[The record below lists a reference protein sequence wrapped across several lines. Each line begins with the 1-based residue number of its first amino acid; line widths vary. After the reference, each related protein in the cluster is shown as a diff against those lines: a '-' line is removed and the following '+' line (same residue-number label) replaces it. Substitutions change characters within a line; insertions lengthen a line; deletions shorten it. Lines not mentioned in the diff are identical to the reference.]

1 MQKKHFNPTYTK
13 GKLDFTAH
21 LFLENE
27 ESFWVKMFSP
37 IKSSPK
43 FGKMERNNLTFI
55 FVKLLKNTVKV
66 FIFSKA

>member
-21 LFLENE
+21 LFLGNE
-27 ESFWVKMFSP
+27 ESFWVSP
-37 IKSSPK
+37 IKNSPK

-55 FVKLLKNTVKV
+55 FVKLLKTTVKV

>member
-13 GKLDFTAH
+13 AKLDFTAH
-21 LFLENE
+21 LFLGNE

-43 FGKMERNNLTFI
+43 FGKTERINLTLI
-55 FVKLLKNTVKV
+55 LVKLLKNTVKML
-66 FIFSKA
+66 IFSKA